1 MSVYSNP
8 YRTSVLSKIN
18 CSANGADYEM
28 LNPKGEEKRMTKE
41 PVEIQKEPP
50 VETHVEKSMRELR
63 VLLLA
68 ATDEITSLKATQG
81 DLAKDLKD
89 ANDVIDDDAKSKL
102 IHELTKTTTHP
113 IADLIGMD
121 TARLQQLRD
130 DQKMLKV
137 RTLVAGVDMPKL
149 EGDGYEPIRE
159 IYGQYKYTK
168 GGKL

>member
-1 MSVYSNP
+1 
-8 YRTSVLSKIN
+8 
-18 CSANGADYEM
+18 M